1 MRDKLNP
8 KMLKDMNKKELKE
21 IIKVY
26 SFEVNWLKNK
36 NKQLENENNKLKG
49 YIDGIEKQLTL
60 TDVVSRY
67 DVNKYTPPFRVGRK
81 QSKSVLDSKGLEV
94 VFFMHSEEQ
103 AKMYCDYLNNVC

>member
-1 MRDKLNP
+1 
-8 KMLKDMNKKELKE
+8 MNKKELKE

-60 TDVVSRY
+60 ADVSNNEVALKAFVEEFVEAWEDGMGGDSSLY
-67 DVNKYTPPFRVGRK
+67 DA
-81 QSKSVLDSKGLEV
+81 
-94 VFFMHSEEQ
+94 
-103 AKMYCDYLNNVC
+103 AKRLL